1 MKDDKINGTSARP
14 EEPQDDFEVRE
25 RKRWTFFGLPFT
37 FTTYT
42 LTPKKLT
49 VQTGLF
55 TTAEDDI
62 LLFRIMDTSYRRT
75 FIQKLFGLGN
85 ILVASSDHSI
95 PELIIRNIRNAKEFK
110 DLLDEQVEKERFRM
124 RFRSGEYVGMESEG
138 CDDDFHGH
146 PGT

>member
-1 MKDDKINGTSARP
+1 MKDDKINGASARP

-55 TTAEDDI
+55 TTAEEMCIRDSSWAASMAKFKAVLAFSVNPLNRYI
-62 LLFRIMDTSYRRT
+62 YLLHF
-75 FIQKLFGLGN
+75 
-85 ILVASSDHSI
+85 
-95 PELIIRNIRNAKEFK
+95 
-110 DLLDEQVEKERFRM
+110 
-124 RFRSGEYVGMESEG
+124 
-138 CDDDFHGH
+138 
-146 PGT
+146 

>member
-1 MKDDKINGTSARP
+1 MKDDKINGASARP

-62 LLFRIMDTSYRRT
+62 LLFRHGY
-75 FIQKLFGLGN
+75 LLP
-85 ILVASSDHSI
+85 A
-95 PELIIRNIRNAKEFK
+95 
-110 DLLDEQVEKERFRM
+110 DLYTKA
-124 RFRSGEYVGMESEG
+124 FRSGQYSSGLLRSQ
-138 CDDDFHGH
+138 HS
-146 PGT
+146 

>member
-1 MKDDKINGTSARP
+1 MKDDKINGASARP

-85 ILVASSDHSI
+85 ILVASRIYWTS
-95 PELIIRNIRNAKEFK
+95 RWK
-110 DLLDEQVEKERFRM
+110 
-124 RFRSGEYVGMESEG
+124 RSGFACGFAPANMWGWNRKAVTMIFMVIREPNKTNRLRS
-138 CDDDFHGH
+138 
-146 PGT
+146 

>member
-1 MKDDKINGTSARP
+1 MKDDKINGASARP

-55 TTAEDDI
+55 TTAETI
-62 LLFRIMDTSYRRT
+62 FYCS
-75 FIQKLFGLGN
+75 G
-85 ILVASSDHSI
+85 SWI
-95 PELIIRNIRNAKEFK
+95 PPTGGPLYKSFSVWAIF
-110 DLLDEQVEKERFRM
+110 
-124 RFRSGEYVGMESEG
+124 
-138 CDDDFHGH
+138 
-146 PGT
+146 